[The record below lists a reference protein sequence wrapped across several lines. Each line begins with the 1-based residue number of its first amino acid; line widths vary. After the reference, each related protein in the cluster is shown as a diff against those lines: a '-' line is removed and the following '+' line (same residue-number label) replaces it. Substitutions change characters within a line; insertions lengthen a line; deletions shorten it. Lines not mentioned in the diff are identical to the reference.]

1 MSERNLVAA
10 TFVAILILGFVV
22 FDFYADRRN
31 TPNSQSAVIAR
42 LEAGQF
48 ADANELQ
55 RVAREEGKQQL
66 LRLLKGQSRQLELL
80 EGLRNGDAAG
90 GKLDTVAQKPELLLA
105 PAASAHH
112 AEKHSEFVPAD
123 RISAHH
129 ATMNYISSLNNGY
142 TPDQSRI
149 NSPLPGTSGSWW
161 WIDPKIPE
169 AFRVT
174 KLDMTYDASYFTA
187 GHGHPSPTAWDPYA
201 KYVTRFG
208 GMVLGKE
215 VSSIIELGN
224 GGGYYAD
231 LFLKGGYDIIT
242 VEGTIAGYQKTL
254 SRGFPVSRAIKHD
267 LRLPLFAGRTFD
279 VAVCTEVVE
288 HVEPPFSSQIIL
300 NLVTHAQVIWF
311 SFAPVLPGKG
321 AWINHPNEKPWVFWE
336 SLFEFYGYQV
346 IQVPTELLKA
356 VNLRGMLI
364 AYNASNPALKAVT
377 TAELLA
383 TSDPSDRHPCPNREY
398 CNKEMIT

>member
-1 MSERNLVAA
+1 MGNEGADIVSPAGFGALERTDMSERSLVAA

-66 LRLLKGQSRQLELL
+66 LRLLEGQSRQLELL

-112 AEKHSEFVPAD
+112 AEKQSEFVPAD

-174 KLDMTYDASYFTA
+174 
-187 GHGHPSPTAWDPYA
+187 
-201 KYVTRFG
+201 RFG

-231 LFLKGGYDIIT
+231 LFL
-242 VEGTIAGYQKTL
+242 
-254 SRGFPVSRAIKHD
+254 
-267 LRLPLFAGRTFD
+267 
-279 VAVCTEVVE
+279 
-288 HVEPPFSSQIIL
+288 
-300 NLVTHAQVIWF
+300 
-311 SFAPVLPGKG
+311 
-321 AWINHPNEKPWVFWE
+321 
-336 SLFEFYGYQV
+336 
-346 IQVPTELLKA
+346 
-356 VNLRGMLI
+356 
-364 AYNASNPALKAVT
+364 
-377 TAELLA
+377 
-383 TSDPSDRHPCPNREY
+383 
-398 CNKEMIT
+398 

>member
-1 MSERNLVAA
+1 M
-10 TFVAILILGFVV
+10 G
-22 FDFYADRRN
+22 
-31 TPNSQSAVIAR
+31 NSQSAVIAR

-66 LRLLKGQSRQLELL
+66 LRLLEGQSRQLELL

-112 AEKHSEFVPAD
+112 AEKQSEFVPAD

-169 AFRVT
+169 AFR
-174 KLDMTYDASYFTA
+174 
-187 GHGHPSPTAWDPYA
+187 
-201 KYVTRFG
+201 VTRFG

-300 NLVTHAQVIWF
+300 NLVTHAEVIWF

-356 VNLRGMLI
+356 VNLR
-364 AYNASNPALKAVT
+364 
-377 TAELLA
+377 
-383 TSDPSDRHPCPNREY
+383 
-398 CNKEMIT
+398 

>member
-1 MSERNLVAA
+1 MAA

-31 TPNSQSAVIAR
+31 TPNSQIAVIAR
-42 LEAGQF
+42 LEADRLRLE
-48 ADANELQ
+48 ADQ
-55 RVAREEGKQQL
+55 
-66 LRLLKGQSRQLELL
+66 LRLLEGQRRLL
-80 EGLRNGDAAG
+80 EGQTRLEAGQLHLGNGYAAG
-90 GKLDTVAQKPELLLA
+90 DKLDAVAQVNST
-105 PAASAHH
+105 SAHH
-112 AEKHSEFVPAD
+112 AGKQSAGVSAD
-123 RISAHH
+123 RISAHI
-129 ATMNYISSLNNGY
+129 ATINYIAGLNNGY
-142 TPDQSRI
+142 TPDPSRI
-149 NSPLPGTSGSWW
+149 GSPLPGTSGSWW

-169 AFRVT
+169 AFRIP
-174 KLDMTYDASYFTA
+174 KLDMTYDANYFN
-187 GHGHPSPTAWDPYA
+187 GPGHPSVTAWDPYA

-208 GMVLGKE
+208 GMVLGKK

-231 LFLKGGYDIIT
+231 LFFKEGYDIIT
-242 VEGTIAGYQKTL
+242 VEGSSAGYQKTL
-254 SRGFPVSRAIKHD
+254 SRGFPVSQAIKHD

-300 NLVTHAQVIWF
+300 NLVTHAEVIWF

-346 IQVPTELLKA
+346 VQIPTELLKA

-383 TSDPSDRHPCPNREY
+383 ASDHSDRYPCPERHY
-398 CNKEMIT
+398 CNKEMIS